1 MIYKVCVKKNVLKTC
16 ATRTSLLFIIKKP
29 GRVMEI
35 LSDQIICFQLNIGV
49 MLIRFTISYI
59 VLHAILTSYGVCRG
73 ATTNINH

>member
-35 LSDQIICFQLNIGV
+35 LSDQIICFQLNINWCHV
-49 MLIRFTISYI
+49 D
-59 VLHAILTSYGVCRG
+59 
-73 ATTNINH
+73 